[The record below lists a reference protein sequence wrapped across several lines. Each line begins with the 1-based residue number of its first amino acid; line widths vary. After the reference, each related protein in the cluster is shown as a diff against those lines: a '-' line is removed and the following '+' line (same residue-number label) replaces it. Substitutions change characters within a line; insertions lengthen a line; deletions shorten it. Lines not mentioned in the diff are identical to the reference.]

1 MRARSKTIEIHI
13 LVITMAFLAVGAIYG
28 GISLMN
34 DPSGETLELPLK
46 LLKGTIFSSY
56 MIPGIILFLTL
67 GFFPLFL
74 IFPLIFKPRWPVID
88 KLNIY
93 RSYHWAWTYTLYTSI
108 MLIIWI
114 DVQIIILQTVSVIQG
129 IFGLIGVFI
138 LILVLSPRVKRYYK
152 IQTHTRHHV
161 NKAKSN
167 EDKIFDDSDL

>member
-1 MRARSKTIEIHI
+1 MKSRSKSIEIHI
-13 LVITMAFLAVGAIYG
+13 LVITIAFLAVGAIYG

-34 DPSGETLELPLK
+34 DPSGETINLPLN
-46 LLKGTIFSSY
+46 LLKETIFSSY
-56 MIPGIILFLTL
+56 LIPGIILFLTL

-74 IFPLIFKPRWPVID
+74 IFPLIFKPNWPVID

-93 RSYHWAWTYTLYTSI
+93 RGYHWAWTYSLYTAI

-114 DVQIIILQTVSVIQG
+114 DVQIIILQTGSVIQG
-129 IFGLIGVFI
+129 IFGLLGVII

-161 NKAKSN
+161 NKAKPN
-167 EDKIFDDSDL
+167 DDKIFDDSEL

>member
-93 RSYHWAWTYTLYTSI
+93 RSYHWAWTYTLYTAI

-114 DVQIIILQTVSVIQG
+114 DVQIIILQTSSVIQG

-161 NKAKSN
+161 NKAKPN
-167 EDKIFDDSDL
+167 EDKIIDDSEL